1 MRTPLGFA
9 LAPTK
14 NGEVVP
20 PDEFGKWPEAK
31 RREVQAVI
39 GALEKELEHIVRQ
52 IPRWETERRD
62 EARQLGRDTAK
73 YAVDQLIEDTKDAF
87 KDIPR
92 VVQHIETVR
101 ADLIENF
108 AMFVVKGE
116 DDGSEAR
123 EIRTGG
129 PFDRYEVNVLVTQDG
144 DRRLRS
150 LRNCIPRL
158 AT

>member
-1 MRTPLGFA
+1 M
-9 LAPTK
+9 
-14 NGEVVP
+14 
-20 PDEFGKWPEAK
+20 
-31 RREVQAVI
+31 QAVI
-39 GALEKELEHIVRQ
+39 EALEKDLEHIVRQ
-52 IPRWETERRD
+52 IPRWEKQRRD

-108 AMFVVKGE
+108 AMFVIKGE
-116 DDGSEAR
+116 DDGTRRAKSELAVR
-123 EIRTGG
+123 STATRSMSSSLRMATS
-129 PFDRYEVNVLVTQDG
+129 
-144 DRRLRS
+144 RLRS
-150 LRNCIPRL
+150 LKNCIPRL